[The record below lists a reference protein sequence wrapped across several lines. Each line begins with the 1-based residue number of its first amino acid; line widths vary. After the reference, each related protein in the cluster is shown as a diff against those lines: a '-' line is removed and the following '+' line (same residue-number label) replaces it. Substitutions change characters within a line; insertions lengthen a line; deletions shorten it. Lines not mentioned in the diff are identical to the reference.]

1 MNREEIISRLDFW
14 LEQMRAVHRFIE
26 KAEEL
31 FGGDSP
37 FLEDVLVMSDFYT
50 DTLEELITS
59 KTDCILGTHLY
70 ELGLLK
76 ENENIS
82 ELADLLIKER
92 DEQRNN

>member
-1 MNREEIISRLDFW
+1 MTRAEIITKLDDW
-14 LEQMRAVHRFIE
+14 LEQMRAVHRFVE

-37 FLEDVLVMSDFYT
+37 YLEDALVMSDYYT
-50 DTLEELITS
+50 DTLEELITG
-59 KTDCILGTHLY
+59 KTNGILGTHLY

-76 ENENIS
+76 EDENMF

-92 DEQRNN
+92 DEQGNN